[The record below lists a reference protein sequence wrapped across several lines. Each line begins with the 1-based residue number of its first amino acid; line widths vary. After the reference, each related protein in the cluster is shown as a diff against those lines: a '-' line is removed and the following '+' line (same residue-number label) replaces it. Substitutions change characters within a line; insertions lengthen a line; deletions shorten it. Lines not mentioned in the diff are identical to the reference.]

1 MDIFNHK
8 VDTVE
13 KTISKMKNRAEDNIQ
28 TEAWRPKRKKKEIE
42 ENYSKRHIGQVEKDQ
57 HICK

>member
-28 TEAWRPKRKKKEIE
+28 TEAWRPKRKKKR
-42 ENYSKRHIGQVEKDQ
+42 NRGKLQ
-57 HICK
+57 